1 MLGAVFVSKIGV
13 NLNKTVPKNKKNP
26 QNSDEDKPDFPLET
40 AKNRSKLLRFLIFLK
55 GIFFKMALFVF
66 MFFARR
72 LEFAL
77 YGVLTLNPILIGLI
91 FLEWWFYFEGFWV
104 HVFPFF
110 TDSFFPTLIKFFEIK
125 ITNLIN

>member
-13 NLNKTVPKNKKNP
+13 NLNKTVPKNE
-26 QNSDEDKPDFPLET
+26 QNTDENQPDLSIKT
-40 AKNRSKLLRFLIFLK
+40 TKNRSKLLKFLIFLK
-55 GIFFKMALFVF
+55 AIFCKMALFIF

-77 YGVLTLNPILIGLI
+77 YGFLTLNPILIGFI
-91 FLEWWFYFEGFWV
+91 FLEWWFYFEGVWV